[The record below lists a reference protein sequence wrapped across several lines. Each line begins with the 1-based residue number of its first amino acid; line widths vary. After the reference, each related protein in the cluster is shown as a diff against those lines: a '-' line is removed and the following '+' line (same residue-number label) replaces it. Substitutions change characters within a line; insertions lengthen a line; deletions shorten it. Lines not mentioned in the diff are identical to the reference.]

1 MSQVNPANNQ
11 PGRKG
16 ANSTVTVSMPRNR
29 LMAEKYMDD
38 EYLLNQL
45 AGVNDNPPEDGLPL
59 RKWLIREAHNAIAA
73 NPKHTEVTLKPKSD
87 KSCRTHFCI
96 QVPAE

>member
-1 MSQVNPANNQ
+1 MQINPANNQ

-16 ANSTVTVSMPRNR
+16 GNPTVTVSMPRNR
-29 LMAEKYMDD
+29 LMAEKYNEDA
-38 EYLLNQL
+38 YLINQL
-45 AGVNDNPPEDGLPL
+45 SGVNDNPPEDGLPL

-73 NPKHTEVTLKPKSD
+73 NNKLTEVTLKPKAD
-87 KSCRTHFCI
+87 KNCRTQFCI